1 VRFLVILACVTCFPT
16 AVLAQAAIAGIVTD
30 ESGGAM
36 QGVVVEASS
45 PSLIDRIRTA
55 VTDGTGRYRIER
67 LPPGFYRVRFTL
79 PGWTPYQQE
88 NVELRRR
95 WRLAPRA

>member
-1 VRFLVILACVTCFPT
+1 MTCFPT

-45 PSLIDRIRTA
+45 PSLIERIRTA
-55 VTDGTGRYRIER
+55 VSSAVLTYNNTFV
-67 LPPGFYRVRFTL
+67 PGVTWLQPLTILTPRFLKITA
-79 PGWTPYQQE
+79 E
-88 NVELRRR
+88 VEF
-95 WRLAPRA
+95 